1 MKHTTTRQQ
10 IVTAQHINPVINEFI
25 SEHIPAWIDF
35 CNYHFQKQES
45 IYQDCTKGN
54 QNLDVLGFSI
64 DSMLQMKESTIICL
78 SLEKSITDGYSMLDI
93 WMLRQIKQ
101 RIYAIYS
108 GTQQKDLETK
118 N

>member
-35 CNYHFQKQES
+35 CDYHFQKQES
-45 IYQDCTKGN
+45 IYQVCTKGDHN
-54 QNLDVLGFSI
+54 FDVLGFSI
-64 DSMLQMKESTIICL
+64 DSMLQMKESIIICL
-78 SLEKSITDGYSMLDI
+78 LLEKSGTAGYSMLNI

-108 GTQQKDLETK
+108 GNQQIDLESE